1 MKKSHILAIV
11 LIAVAIG
18 AIISTVSDAATYA
31 DFSVAQQFPGKE
43 FQVVGELNKEKQIA
57 YHPEK
62 NVNQF
67 SFYMLDKQGTEQKV
81 IFNGA
86 KPQDFERSE
95 QVVITGSLEGED
107 FHADKILM
115 KCPSKYND
123 GEAGELMEIT
133 AESGTQ
139 ND

>member
-11 LIAVAIG
+11 IIAVAIG

-31 DFSVAQQFPGKE
+31 DFSAAQQSPGKE
-43 FQVVGELNKEKQIA
+43 FQVVGELNKDKQIS
-57 YHPEK
+57 YLPEE
-62 NVNQF
+62 NVNEF
-67 SFYMLDKQGTEQKV
+67 SFYMIDKQGTEQKV
-81 IFNGA
+81 VFNGA

-95 QVVITGSLEGED
+95 QVVITGSQEGDE

-133 AESGTQ
+133 AESGSQ